1 MCWCECE
8 TVTLICVVCMCDDTY
23 VVATS
28 SSNTGKKK
36 QTRLPSFTSRRGG
49 RWYLLPMWPLWCLDS
64 QYVHMYTCKQSK
76 QSKWC
81 NPEGTID
88 YLNLIDIHWYSTGFG
103 VPGSD
108 GPRLLPYSAISSD
121 DLHTVI
127 RFVRVHRHSMAFF
140 HLFEFNSHLI
150 DRDMVLEWVRC

>member
-1 MCWCECE
+1 
-8 TVTLICVVCMCDDTY
+8 MCDDTY

-36 QTRLPSFTSRRGG
+36 QTRLLLSRREEEAGG
-49 RWYLLPMWPLWCLDS
+49 TSFLCGHYGVWIVSTYAS
-64 QYVHMYTCKQSK
+64 KASKAKQVI
-76 QSKWC
+76 

-88 YLNLIDIHWYSTGFG
+88 YLNLIHIHWYSTGFG